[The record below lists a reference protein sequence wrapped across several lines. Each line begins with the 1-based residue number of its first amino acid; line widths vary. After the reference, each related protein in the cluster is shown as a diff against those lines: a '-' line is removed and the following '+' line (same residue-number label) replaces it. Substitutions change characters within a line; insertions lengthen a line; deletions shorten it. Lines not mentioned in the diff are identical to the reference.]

1 MSIVTTSNNS
11 CKTFSN
17 FFASGLTKQC
27 VNAWKPPVAGET
39 PVIMPEQARA
49 YREAADALIA
59 GAISKGCINAHRE
72 VTANPY
78 LPKPE
83 PSEAVNDEEMP
94 VRQLTETEKQKLY
107 PFIPFTCLLTALVL
121 MCRRAYECKAYAGWQ
136 VSAGSLSAVMPKRE
150 PGAQGL

>member
-1 MSIVTTSNNS
+1 MNIVTTSNNS

-27 VNAWKPPVAGET
+27 VNAWKPPVAGEA
-39 PVIMPEQARA
+39 PVIVPEQARA

-59 GAISKGCINAHRE
+59 GALEAHFVNPHRE

-83 PSEAVNDEEMP
+83 PSEAVSDEDTP
-94 VRQLTETEKQKLY
+94 TD
-107 PFIPFTCLLTALVL
+107 
-121 MCRRAYECKAYAGWQ
+121 
-136 VSAGSLSAVMPKRE
+136 S
-150 PGAQGL
+150 